1 MYSLLVLSVFGV
13 ILNTTTTFNYIVN
26 NQCWVENH
34 LLCHENEDT
43 FCMLNKVFN
52 DYSNNFDFTEPY
64 KNNIIS
70 FMNMNM
76 NENYDYIVF
85 ECV

>member
-1 MYSLLVLSVFGV
+1 MYSLIIVSVFGV

-34 LLCHENEDT
+34 LLCYENEDI
-43 FCMLNKVFN
+43 FCILNKEVYN

-64 KNNIIS
+64 KNNNIIS
-70 FMNMNM
+70 FMNM

-85 ECV
+85 ECD

>member
-1 MYSLLVLSVFGV
+1 MYSLIIVSVFGV

-26 NQCWVENH
+26 NQCWIENH
-34 LLCHENEDT
+34 LLCHENEDI
-43 FCMLNKVFN
+43 FCILNKEVYN

-64 KNNIIS
+64 KNNNIIS
-70 FMNMNM
+70 FMNM

-85 ECV
+85 ECD